1 MTQSLPPSLRRYVP
15 EEQPDR
21 GDLIPLSGWLMTA
34 LVSLEEDAPGTLL
47 HAFKAKGLWRNAVA
61 VAVGTG
67 ALDQPAGFLLRAH
80 GELDDSAAAPP
91 LRVQFSQAIRMM
103 GPQQIV
109 AAALVDEVP
118 SLMGSLRKIGSE
130 PLNTAQAYR
139 RLIDLLGSTTLEGRA
154 RRRVLEQVNSC
165 RLTDH
170 LLEAIETLDLAVLTP
185 TVAPHI
191 GGSVMALRLNASLGV
206 IRQMCSG
213 ATDVELRK
221 SADAL
226 GSRFNAGQFA
236 RSWLARSDRLEPLG
250 LPIDDAAPDV
260 IRINPAKA
268 EEWGRRFRN
277 CIAGYVNEMA
287 AGATAFFSV
296 ETLSVIVVLR
306 LTDIG
311 WLLTG
316 VHGHANGRVSRQVL
330 EAVKERLS
338 SLGVLCA
345 LPARPKGHLALV
357 TGIFSRVDDL
367 EFFDGIDAHD

>member
-1 MTQSLPPSLRRYVP
+1 MTKSLPLSLRRYAP
-15 EEQPDR
+15 EGQPDR

-34 LVSLEEDAPGTLL
+34 LVSLEEDAPGALL
-47 HAFKAKGLWRNAVA
+47 HAFKSKGLWRNAVA
-61 VAVGTG
+61 VAVATG
-67 ALDQPAGFLLRAH
+67 ALDRPGGFLLRAL
-80 GELDDSAAAPP
+80 GELDDSAAAPS
-91 LRVQFSQAIRMM
+91 LRVQFSRAIRTMS
-103 GPQQIV
+103 PQQIV

-130 PLNTAQAYR
+130 PLNTAEAYR
-139 RLIDLLGSTTLEGRA
+139 RLIDLLGSTTPEGRA

-165 RLTDH
+165 RLTDN
-170 LLEAIETLDLAVLTP
+170 LLEVIETLDLAILTP

-191 GGSVMALRLNASLGV
+191 NGSGVALRLNASLGV

-213 ATDVELRK
+213 GTDAELRK

-236 RSWLARSDRLEPLG
+236 RSWLSKADRLEPLG
-250 LPIDDAAPDV
+250 IPIDGATDLV
-260 IRINPAKA
+260 RINPAKS

-277 CIAGYVNEMA
+277 CIAGYANEMA

-296 ETLSVIVVLR
+296 EGLSVIVVLR

-311 WLLTG
+311 WMLTG
-316 VHGHANGRVSRQVL
+316 VHGHANSRVSRQVL

-338 SLGVLCA
+338 PLGVLCA
-345 LPARPKGHLALV
+345 LPARPTGSLALV
-357 TGIFSRVDDL
+357 TGVFSRIDDL
-367 EFFDGIDAHD
+367 EFFDGMDTED